1 MNAFGNA
8 AAGRNGVNPPAAAP
22 EAIKGKAETMKTIN
36 LIGIASLALGALLA
50 GSADSSALCVKDCT
64 TKTSTRSVS
73 SVTNNRSRTSNQQT
87 INAQDSFD
95 QTQNAG
101 RDARNSVLGNM
112 DVRIGHQGLS
122 ISNVAEGATIDNTIN
137 STIVMGN
144 VGQ

>member
-1 MNAFGNA
+1 
-8 AAGRNGVNPPAAAP
+8 
-22 EAIKGKAETMKTIN
+22 MKTIN